1 MIKMSKW
8 IYPELEYEESKTA
21 KALLREA
28 PVSIRDLYNVC
39 KAVRGMRLTQ
49 AKSYLQNVIDMKEA
63 VPYWRHNAGASH
75 KPNLEERWGIK
86 SGRYPRKAAKYVL
99 KLLDN
104 LEVNAGSKGLET
116 EKLRI
121 VHIAAHKGLTLKRF
135 IPRAFGRSSKKY
147 RYTSNIEAVVAE
159 VD

>member
-1 MIKMSKW
+1 MSKW
-8 IYPELEYEESKTA
+8 IYPELKYEESKVA
-21 KALLREA
+21 KAVVREA

-39 KAVRGMRLTQ
+39 KAVRGMKLTQ

-63 VPYWRHNAGASH
+63 VPYWRYNTGASH
-75 KPNLEERWGIK
+75 KSNLEERWGIK

-104 LEVNAGSKGLET
+104 LEVNASSKGLDT
-116 EKLRI
+116 EKLKI